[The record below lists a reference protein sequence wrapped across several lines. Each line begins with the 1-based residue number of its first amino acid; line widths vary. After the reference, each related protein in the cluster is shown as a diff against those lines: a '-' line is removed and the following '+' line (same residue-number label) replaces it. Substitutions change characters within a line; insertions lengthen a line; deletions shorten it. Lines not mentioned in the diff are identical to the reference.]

1 MIIRKI
7 EEKDIQ
13 KLAKL
18 MKSVYNEA
26 PWNDEWTEESA
37 EEAIKCLLA
46 FPNFLALSLVMG
58 MMRLEPSW
66 EILDHIQS
74 KGLII

>member
-37 EEAIKCLLA
+37 DKVP
-46 FPNFLALSLVMG
+46 FSLSKLFWPY
-58 MMRLEPSW
+58 RL
-66 EILDHIQS
+66 
-74 KGLII
+74 

>member
-7 EEKDIQ
+7 EEKDIE

-26 PWNDEWTEESA
+26 PWNDEWT
-37 EEAIKCLLA
+37 
-46 FPNFLALSLVMG
+46 
-58 MMRLEPSW
+58 
-66 EILDHIQS
+66 
-74 KGLII
+74 